1 MDDGV
6 DHFRI
11 SVLRLQLPE
20 FISFQF
26 SFLISMLNKLKDSGS
41 CSKTTPS
48 QKFTH
53 SYDYIN
59 SKNFDYE
66 EPTGWLPDHPPASN
80 KLSFCTTCTKK
91 LNKPSEGSIEKKYSI
106 TSDDSHIN
114 TSFDPSITF
123 NMVSNVLRIPMA
135 VTAFSSLSSP
145 SNSWINVMA
154 CVNTNSN
161 AVHHFEMIRVPC
173 KLEGTFIG
181 SLKGRIY
188 VDAFPPPPPNVFTF
202 F

>member
-1 MDDGV
+1 
-6 DHFRI
+6 
-11 SVLRLQLPE
+11 
-20 FISFQF
+20 
-26 SFLISMLNKLKDSGS
+26 MLNKLKDSGS
-41 CSKTTPS
+41 CSKIIPS
-48 QKFTH
+48 QKLTH

-66 EPTGWLPDHPPASN
+66 EPTGRLPDHP
-80 KLSFCTTCTKK
+80 
-91 LNKPSEGSIEKKYSI
+91 PSEGSIEKKYSI
-106 TSDDSHIN
+106 ISDGSHIN

-123 NMVSNVLRIPMA
+123 NMVSNVLRIPIA

-145 SNSWINVMA
+145 SNSWINVTA

-188 VDAFPPPPPNVFTF
+188 VDAFPPPPTF
-202 F
+202 SPFFKIISMGFHSIQKYYHRIIVRVPINLRKIFFNLWFLN